1 MEVGK
6 LQQKIVEFK
15 PILEQSSKD
24 NEILMTELAEKSKV
38 AEQTEAVVSKEAAEA
53 QVQRDEVND
62 LKTVCERELNQ
73 ALPILRKAQQA
84 VKKIDKAALT

>member
-1 MEVGK
+1 M
-6 LQQKIVEFK
+6 EFK

-24 NEILMTELAEKSKV
+24 NEVLMTELAEKSKV
-38 AEQTEAVVSKEAAEA
+38 AEQTESVVSKEAAEA

>member
-1 MEVGK
+1 M
-6 LQQKIVEFK
+6 EFK

-24 NEILMTELAEKSKV
+24 NEVLMTELAEKSKV
-38 AEQTEAVVSKEAAEA
+38 AEQTESVVSKEAAEA

-73 ALPILRKAQQA
+73 ALPILRKA
-84 VKKIDKAALT
+84 